1 MLKTGRVLIGKVVS
15 DKMIKSVVVKVRRF
29 RQHKLYD
36 ITERY
41 DRKFMAHDEDEM
53 TKEGDE
59 VRIELCRPLSKRKH
73 YTVTRVLKPVD
84 GGEPYDVTPV
94 PPFPPS
100 PPKTKTPST
109 KAKAYNWAKNQA
121 AKLAEAT
128 GELPPPSSPVSSPAS
143 PPSMQSQ

>member
-1 MLKTGRVLIGKVVS
+1 MLKTGRVLVGKVVS
-15 DKMIKSVVVKVRRF
+15 DKMLKSVVVNVRRF

-36 ITERY
+36 VTERY

-53 TKEGDE
+53 VKEGDE

-73 YTVTRVLKPVD
+73 YTVTRVLKPVG

-94 PPFPPS
+94 PPLAPRTKY
-100 PPKTKTPST
+100 PKPPST

-128 GELPPPSSPVSSPAS
+128 GQLPPPAS
-143 PPSMQSQ
+143 PQSAQSQ